1 MSTVAVPGFVQEIRA
16 YGRFDTEGCL
26 NCGSCTVV
34 CALSNG
40 HASFPRRPIQQALLG
55 LKSSL
60 RAALEPWLCYDCG
73 DCATTC
79 PRQTEPRE
87 SMMTLR
93 RYLVSQYD
101 VTGISSH
108 IFRSRAWE
116 IAAMAVVA
124 AIVLGLVFLYHLY
137 YVEMPVEDFV
147 TTPFGLE
154 HMFPLITYFTYVV
167 FLLPISILAIN
178 AFRMYRWTMAGST
191 DLKIPFSLY
200 LKEARTFFLHLF
212 SHRKL
217 KQCNDDKQ
225 DRRWIRHLV
234 LGTGTFMM
242 CVIVVFFLSWFQT
255 DALYPLYHPQR
266 WLGYLATAAMIVVP
280 IQFIVSRVRKRGVH
294 HKFSETTDL
303 VFPAMLILVAV
314 SGIAVHIFRYADM
327 ALACHYGYAVHLA
340 ITVPLLLIEL
350 PFGKWSHVI
359 YRPLALYL
367 QSVRERAIGT
377 SPAEVK
383 LKEDEVLKGTQPT

>member
-1 MSTVAVPGFVQEIRA
+1 MSTVAIPGFVQEIRA

-34 CALSNG
+34 CALSND
-40 HASFPRRPIQQALLG
+40 HAAFPRRPIQQALLG
-55 LKSSL
+55 LKNSL

-93 RYLVSQYD
+93 RYLMSQYD

-108 IFRSRAWE
+108 VFRSLVWE
-116 IAAMAVVA
+116 ISAMAVVA
-124 AIVLGLVFLYHLY
+124 AIVLGLVFFYHLY
-137 YVEMPVEDFV
+137 YVEMPVGDFV

-167 FLLPISILAIN
+167 FLLPLCIMAIN
-178 AFRMYRWTMAGST
+178 GLRMARWTIAGT
-191 DLKIPFSLY
+191 PEVKIPFRLY
-200 LKEARTFFLHLF
+200 LKEAGTFFVHLF
-212 SHRKL
+212 AHRTL
-217 KQCNDDKQ
+217 RQCNDDKQ
-225 DRRWIRHLV
+225 ERRWIRHLV
-234 LGTGTFMM
+234 LGAGTFLM
-242 CVIVVFFLSWFQT
+242 CFIVLFFLSWFQT

-280 IQFIVSRVRKRGVH
+280 VQFIASRVRKRSAH
-294 HKFSETTDL
+294 HKFSEPTDL
-303 VFPAMLILVAV
+303 VFPVMLVLVAL

-367 QSVRERAIGT
+367 QAVKVRAMAHA
-377 SPAEVK
+377 PAEAEVRT
-383 LKEDEVLKGTQPT
+383 DEVLKGTLPT